1 MGGKVPCEIVT
12 WYLLPAIRREMSSI
26 MVNEYEMQQKDA
38 AKLLGVTNAAIS
50 QYISGKRGNVDFD
63 GIGKEEFK
71 KSVENIVGGIPAEK
85 EICRLCK
92 FLMESGI
99 IEKLESKT

>member
-1 MGGKVPCEIVT
+1 
-12 WYLLPAIRREMSSI
+12 
-26 MVNEYEMQQKDA
+26 
-38 AKLLGVTNAAIS
+38 
-50 QYISGKRGNVDFD
+50 VDFD

-85 EICRLCK
+85 EVCRLCK
-92 FLMESGI
+92 FLMENGI

>member
-1 MGGKVPCEIVT
+1 MSGKVPCEIVT

-26 MVNEYEMQQKDA
+26 MVNEYEMQQKEV

-50 QYISGKRGNVDFD
+50 QYISRKRGNVDFD

-71 KSVENIVGGIPAEK
+71 KSVENIVRGIPAEK

-92 FLMESGI
+92 FLMENGV
-99 IEKLESKT
+99 IEKIESKS